1 MLSKKEYFLQKE
13 YIPLLQKLTPQ
24 QTGKWGKMDAQQMV
38 EHVRDVC
45 KLANGK
51 IVLPLLI
58 TDPEKLA
65 KARAFML
72 SDSLFRENTKVPVMP
87 EEPRP
92 HKYASMQEAIVK
104 MEEELKAVFTFY
116 QKNPSKTLVSP
127 MFGDLNY
134 EEQIHLLHKHAM
146 HHLRQ
151 FGLVE

>member
-1 MLSKKEYFLQKE
+1 MLSEKEYFLQNE

-72 SDSLFRENTKVPVMP
+72 SDALFRENTKVPVMP

-92 HKYASMQEAIVK
+92 HKYASMQEAIAK

>member
-45 KLANGK
+45 KLANGN

-72 SDSLFRENTKVPVMP
+72 SDALFRENTKVPVMP

-104 MEEELKAVFTFY
+104 MEEELKAVFTVY
-116 QKNPSKTLVSP
+116 QADPSKTLVSP

-134 EEQIHLLHKHAM
+134 EEQIHLLYKHAM

-151 FGLVE
+151 FGLVK

>member
-1 MLSKKEYFLQKE
+1 MLSEKEYFLQNE

-45 KLANGK
+45 KLANGN

-72 SDSLFRENTKVPVMP
+72 SDALFRENTKVPVMP